1 MGIRNP
7 LEQNLLETKEQKE
20 DVTTAW
26 LMFYMVNPITNDF
39 RTKRPY
45 KPTTTR
51 FLCLACERRINKKLS
66 QISGFI
72 VL

>member
-26 LMFYMVNPITNDF
+26 LMVYMVNPITNVF
-39 RTKRPY
+39 
-45 KPTTTR
+45 
-51 FLCLACERRINKKLS
+51 
-66 QISGFI
+66 
-72 VL
+72 